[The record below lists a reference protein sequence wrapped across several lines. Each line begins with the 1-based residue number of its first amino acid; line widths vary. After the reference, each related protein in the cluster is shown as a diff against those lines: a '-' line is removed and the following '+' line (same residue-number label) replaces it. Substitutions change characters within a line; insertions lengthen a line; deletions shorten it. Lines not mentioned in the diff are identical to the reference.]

1 MLKESDKVVI
11 CDSESANHVR
21 DIRDPEHPYSLEQLS
36 VLSEESITVDEKLGR
51 ILLSIV
57 IVFFVFGP
65 TVAIPCCDHAYFAIL
80 CLNSFLFFQD
90 HVYSDN
96 PALQYGDCHWTVL
109 EREAQRLFPST
120 FQGQLSAFVGI
131 GIESCLFRARTCYM
145 QPLAHSLTF
154 YVMYWYML

>member
-1 MLKESDKVVI
+1 MWGT
-11 CDSESANHVR
+11 SEIPSIPILWSSSVFCRRNPSPSMRNLGV
-21 DIRDPEHPYSLEQLS
+21 SCW
-36 VLSEESITVDEKLGR
+36 VLSSFL
-51 ILLSIV
+51 
-57 IVFFVFGP
+57 FVFGP

-145 QPLAHSLTF
+145 RPLAHSLTLH
-154 YVMYWYML
+154 VMIQFRGWVSLAELSCVLL